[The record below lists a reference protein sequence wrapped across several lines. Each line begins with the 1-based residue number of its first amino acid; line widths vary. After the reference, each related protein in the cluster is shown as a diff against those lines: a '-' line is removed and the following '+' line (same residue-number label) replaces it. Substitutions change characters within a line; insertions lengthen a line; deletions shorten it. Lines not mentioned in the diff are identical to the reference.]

1 MKKLV
6 NITLFTL
13 TMLSALSPASAQ
25 SEICQ
30 RISNEPAHVAEG
42 TVIDHDG
49 DAHAEAERRAVDAAT
64 EYCADSGQGSPLLVE
79 VNTRASG
86 VVATSTVRFFCSDSC

>member
-1 MKKLV
+1 MKNLV

-30 RISNEPAHVAEG
+30 HISNEPAHVAEG
-42 TVIDHDG
+42 TVIDHEG
-49 DAHAEAERRAVDAAT
+49 DAQAEAEQRAVDVAT
-64 EYCADSGQGSPLLVE
+64 AYCADSGEGSPLV
-79 VNTRASG
+79 VGVSTRESG